1 MRKRALIFCMMLAAA
16 FIAGCGKKKEE
27 AQQAALVQPA
37 KPPESAYDIR
47 LKDLA
52 KKAAEEVE
60 ASGADKAKTARAAE
74 LVHKLEI
81 FDYSGSAYQP
91 EETPQ
96 EPGSPYFTPNVHQP
110 APVKDELS
118 AIMRELGE
126 IGRPAV
132 PALMERYCSIPDIEP
147 RRQMLAAFR
156 LIPAGMDLIMPF
168 LLEALEND
176 PYEDLRLAAGMTL
189 HSIVIG
195 QGDKAGEFAAFT
207 VPQLVEI
214 ALRTKN
220 SEAYEPALS
229 DVYES
234 QIRGYALSS
243 DLMEKLRKGLAAE
256 GYNDLRGILIA
267 RCLLAQGDEAGKAF
281 LLGSLQAP
289 TDWDEA
295 CWTLHLL
302 GEKRVGE
309 AAGTAGKLL
318 RDKDHAEVRAEAAWT
333 LGRFVIDFAARK
345 AHLEKV
351 FGKYFSPEDL
361 EEFDKDKIKFSLEGT
376 EQAVTT
382 SFPTVELYKRALQAL
397 SDALVVET
405 EPEVYRE
412 IALALARSGDDVA
425 AQLLL
430 DQSQANEQV
439 ALRIQCISALA
450 EAVETGTVAGG
461 LADKVITNFLEQAL
475 RDAEPSMRARYISA
489 LAAASGKAAEDL
501 RGKIVAE
508 CVNLMHNDPQF
519 AVRAEAAAALPR
531 FPDKPVMN
539 DLLEALREEKAQY
552 VKINIIHALA
562 ERRSS
567 EAIRPLVDMLKT
579 DNREIVSA
587 CAEALPRME
596 GFSPDILFNEYLSGG
611 VSSAEK
617 KNILLCLRQL
627 KDEDGKIAQFL
638 LERALPAETDDARRR
653 DIIGDIGQRI
663 PPDSP
668 LEKKVVD
675 ALLDILKNSADTET
689 LRAAIDALGTY
700 KDEATIEPIIAA
712 AKKNPDVDT
721 RLETVRALERIG
733 KAREDV
739 IQFFLEIAAGVN
751 FENYKQYGD
760 QVRGVAEA
768 LTSLDR
774 AEVSRLIRE
783 RCLNE
788 KDPKIRRAAL
798 MLSFVIDDLMFDA
811 YLMSA
816 AKNAEEPPDVRS
828 GAILGLGMRGSRAS
842 VPMLVN
848 MLSEEKGDIAESAAY
863 ALGAIGDMKAFR
875 PLLDT
880 IRSLRNGPPQKAAL
894 KDVAVF
900 ALRLMTGQDFGDDTA
915 KWEKWQT
922 MKAAAS
928 GGGG

>member
-1 MRKRALIFCMMLAAA
+1 MKKRALIFCMMLAAA

-27 AQQAALVQPA
+27 AQQAVLAQPA

-74 LVHKLEI
+74 LVHKLER

-96 EPGSPYFTPNVHQP
+96 EPQSPYPMPNVPQP
-110 APVKDELS
+110 ALVKDELS
-118 AIMRELGE
+118 AIMRELRE

-132 PALMERYCSIPDIEP
+132 PALMERYCSIPDIDP

-176 PYEDLRLAAGMTL
+176 PYEDLRRAAGMTL
-189 HSIVIG
+189 HAIVLG

-229 DVYES
+229 DVYEF

-243 DLMEKLRKGLAAE
+243 GLMEKLRKGLAAE
-256 GYNDLRGILIA
+256 GYSDLRGILIA

-289 TDWDEA
+289 TDWDQA
-295 CWTLHLL
+295 SWTLHLL
-302 GEKRVGE
+302 GEKRVVE
-309 AAGTAGKLL
+309 VVGTAEKFL
-318 RDKDHAEVRAEAAWT
+318 RDKDHPEVRAEAAWT
-333 LGRFVIDFAARK
+333 LGQFVSGSGSFLEYVHRVDPFAPP
-345 AHLEKV
+345 
-351 FGKYFSPEDL
+351 PEPSNATL
-361 EEFDKDKIKFSLEGT
+361 L
-376 EQAVTT
+376 
-382 SFPTVELYKRALQAL
+382 RAGALKAL
-397 SDALVVET
+397 SDALKAET

-412 IALALARSGDDVA
+412 IALALAQSGDDVA

-439 ALRIQCISALA
+439 TLRIQCIEALA
-450 EAVETGTVAGG
+450 IAIETDSVKGALAG
-461 LADKVITNFLEQAL
+461 KIIMSFLEQAL

-567 EAIRPLVDMLKT
+567 EAIRPLVDMFKT

-627 KDEDGKIAQFL
+627 KDDGGRIAQFL

-653 DIIGDIGQRI
+653 DIIGDIGRRI

-689 LRAAIDALGTY
+689 LRAAIDALGAY

-751 FENYKQYGD
+751 FDNYKQYGD

-768 LTSLDR
+768 LVSLDR

-788 KDPKIRRAAL
+788 KDLKIRRAAL

-828 GAILGLGMRGSRAS
+828 GAILGLGMRRSRAS

-863 ALGAIGDMKAFR
+863 ALGVIGDMKAFR

-894 KDVAVF
+894 KDIAVF

>member
-1 MRKRALIFCMMLAAA
+1 VKKRALIFCMMLAAA

-27 AQQAALVQPA
+27 AQQAVLAQPA

-74 LVHKLEI
+74 LVHKLER

-96 EPGSPYFTPNVHQP
+96 EPQSPYPMPNVPQP
-110 APVKDELS
+110 ALVKDELS
-118 AIMRELGE
+118 AIMRELRE

-132 PALMERYCSIPDIEP
+132 PALMERYCSIPDIDP

-176 PYEDLRLAAGMTL
+176 PYEDLRRAAGMTL
-189 HSIVIG
+189 HAIVLG

-229 DVYES
+229 DVYEF

-243 DLMEKLRKGLAAE
+243 GLMEKLRKGLAAE
-256 GYNDLRGILIA
+256 GYSDLRGILIA

-289 TDWDEA
+289 TDWDQA
-295 CWTLHLL
+295 SWTLHLL
-302 GEKRVGE
+302 GEKRVVE
-309 AAGTAGKLL
+309 VVGTAEKFL
-318 RDKDHAEVRAEAAWT
+318 RDKDHPEVRAEAAWT
-333 LGRFVIDFAARK
+333 LGQFVSGSGSFLEYVHRVDPFAPP
-345 AHLEKV
+345 
-351 FGKYFSPEDL
+351 PEPSNATL
-361 EEFDKDKIKFSLEGT
+361 L
-376 EQAVTT
+376 
-382 SFPTVELYKRALQAL
+382 RAGALKAL
-397 SDALVVET
+397 SDALKAET

-412 IALALARSGDDVA
+412 IALALAQSGDDVA

-439 ALRIQCISALA
+439 TLRIQCIEALA
-450 EAVETGTVAGG
+450 IAIETDSVKGALAG
-461 LADKVITNFLEQAL
+461 KIIMSFLEQAL

-567 EAIRPLVDMLKT
+567 EAIRPLVDMFKT

-627 KDEDGKIAQFL
+627 KDDGGRIAQFL

-653 DIIGDIGQRI
+653 DIIGDIGRRI

-689 LRAAIDALGTY
+689 LRAAIDALGAY

-751 FENYKQYGD
+751 FDNYKQYGD

-768 LTSLDR
+768 LVSLDR

-788 KDPKIRRAAL
+788 KDLKIRRAAL

-828 GAILGLGMRGSRAS
+828 GAILGLGMRRSRAS

-863 ALGAIGDMKAFR
+863 ALGVIGDMKAFR

-894 KDVAVF
+894 KDIAVF

>member
-60 ASGADKAKTARAAE
+60 ASGADKAKTARAAQ
-74 LVHKLEI
+74 LVHKLET
-81 FDYSGSAYQP
+81 FDYSGSAYRP

-96 EPGSPYFTPNVHQP
+96 EPQSPYPMPNVPQP

-118 AIMRELGE
+118 AIMRELRE

-132 PALMERYCSIPDIEP
+132 PALMEGYRGIPDIDP

-176 PYEDLRLAAGMTL
+176 PYEDLRRAAGMTL
-189 HSIVIG
+189 HAIVIG
-195 QGDKAGEFAAFT
+195 QGDKAGEFAAST

-220 SEAYEPALS
+220 SETYESALS
-229 DVYES
+229 DVYEF
-234 QIRGYALSS
+234 QIRRYLLSP
-243 DLMEKLRKGLAAE
+243 DLVESLHKGLAAE
-256 GYNDLRGILIA
+256 GYNDVRGILIA

-309 AAGTAGKLL
+309 AAGTAEKLL

-333 LGRFVIDFAARK
+333 LGNLLSQA
-345 AHLEKV
+345 
-351 FGKYFSPEDL
+351 DL
-361 EEFDKDKIKFSLEGT
+361 RGEILK
-376 EQAVTT
+376 
-382 SFPTVELYKRALQAL
+382 AL
-397 SDALVVET
+397 SDALAAET
-405 EPEVYRE
+405 EPAVCREV
-412 IALALARSGDDVA
+412 AGALARSGDA
-425 AQLLL
+425 AAVELLL
-430 DQSQANEQV
+430 EQSHGDKEMP
-439 ALRIQCISALA
+439 LRIQCIGALA
-450 EAVETGTVAGG
+450 KAIETDTVKGELAG
-461 LADKVITNFLEQAL
+461 KIITNFLEQAL

-519 AVRAEAAAALPR
+519 AVRAEAAAALAR

-627 KDEDGKIAQFL
+627 KDDGGRIAQFL

-653 DIIGDIGQRI
+653 DIISDIGRRI

-668 LEKKVVD
+668 LEKKAVD

-689 LRAAIDALGTY
+689 LRAAIDVLGTY

-751 FENYKQYGD
+751 FDNYKQYGD

-768 LTSLDR
+768 LVSLDR

-788 KDPKIRRAAL
+788 KDLKIRRAAL
-798 MLSFVIDDLMFDA
+798 MLSFVVEDPMFDA

-816 AKNAEEPPDVRS
+816 AKNAEEPPDARS
-828 GAILGLGMRGSRAS
+828 GAILGLGMRRSRAS

-863 ALGAIGDMKAFR
+863 ALGVIGDMKAFR

-894 KDVAVF
+894 KDIAVF
-900 ALRLMTGQDFGDDTA
+900 ALRQMTGQDFGDDTA

-922 MKAAAS
+922 MNAARS